1 MVFSFA
7 VEAEISNTSAGANTV
22 SATLTTAEHPDFV
35 GVFVAWSGAVDISSL
50 ADVGTHTWTKKGPTF
65 SVYKVNGV
73 ALAHPINVA
82 YFWTIASAALGGGG
96 DAITATF
103 TGIATHSLLSAFAV
117 SVPNV
122 SLPFDTN
129 VGLGYPGVQKFIGST
144 AFSVA
149 FSTHLSH
156 FAAIAF
162 TVLFPNPGGLN
173 YGAGWTAENKGTATD
188 FGWILESEI
197 FTSIQMFA
205 PASFVTNI
213 GSYTAITIVDAIE
226 APDSTHFPFVT
237 LTEGLPVQNDPA
249 SNEPGYSKVEPNTT
263 IAEFGMPQST
273 LPNTTTR
280 LVPPDVDLDI
290 DQSDN
295 ANKTV
300 GQIKHSVKNPMVAIG
315 GETNQFDSTS
325 TVEQL
330 EQSS

>member
-1 MVFSFA
+1 MVFSFS
-7 VEAEISNTSAGANTV
+7 VEAQTSNTGSGATV
-22 SATLTTAEHPDFV
+22 AASLTTTEHPDFV
-35 GVFVAWSGAVDISSL
+35 GVFVAWSGAVDVSSL
-50 ADVGTHTWTKKGPTF
+50 ADAGHHTWTKKGPTF

-73 ALAHPINVA
+73 ALSLPINVA

-103 TGIATHSLLSAFAV
+103 AGAGATHSLLSAFAV
-117 SVPNV
+117 SIPNV

-129 VGLGYPGVQKFIGST
+129 VGLGYPSIQGLTSSA

-162 TVLFPNPGGLN
+162 TVLFADPGGED
-173 YGAGWTAENKGTATD
+173 YGAGWTPENKGTAIN
-188 FGWILESEI
+188 FGWILESQI
-197 FTSIQMFA
+197 FTSIQTSA
-205 PASFVTNI
+205 PASFVTASGN
-213 GSYTAITIVDAIE
+213 YTAITIVDAIE
-226 APDSTHFPFVT
+226 ATDSTAFPFVT
-237 LTEGLPVQNDPA
+237 LTEGLPIQNDPT
-249 SNEPGYSKVEPNTT
+249 SNEPGYSEVEPNTT

-280 LVPPDVDLDI
+280 TVPAGVDLDI
-290 DQSDN
+290 DQSGN
-295 ANKTV
+295 ANNTV
-300 GQIKHSVKNPMVAIG
+300 GQLKKSVKNPMVVIG